1 MHPMLLIIEVVVAG
15 YLGCVIWRI
24 LRNPFLYNLCTAAT
38 LLIGWGAAWTAGRLA
53 VRLLKPILANPLIM
67 ILALVALTSFAFLST
82 VALLR
87 RSGPLQRLRTKRHLL
102 IRGLGTTLNLLLVA
116 LLLAAVIGLL
126 DFMVSLASLTA
137 LEPEIRER
145 SLYLKRFLPAQAVP
159 ADAEAGTPLPQQNA
173 ASDTAAPTHVP
184 LQDVMARQAN
194 FFESLREGVTG
205 AKQSLARKLG
215 TEEVLEQARA
225 LQALLNLSQDDSAWL
240 VENTPELQAVTENAR
255 LQAVL
260 CDDHI
265 LDLIIR
271 AGEGSASA
279 IYELSENRAIR
290 ELFSDPAIIHS
301 IKALDL
307 PRLQQRAANR
317 TGDPTRGVGQ
327 RSEASGQ

>member
-24 LRNPFLYNLCTAAT
+24 LRNPFLYNLCTVAS
-38 LLIGWGAAWTAGRLA
+38 LLIGWGAAWAAGRLA
-53 VRLLKPILANPLIM
+53 IRLLKPILANPLIM
-67 ILALVALTSFAFLST
+67 MLALVALTSFTFLGT

-145 SLYLKRFLPAQAVP
+145 SLYLKRFLPAQAAP
-159 ADAEAGTPLPQQNA
+159 SDAEAGTPLPQQNA
-173 ASDTAAPTHVP
+173 ASDTAAPSQLP

-194 FFESLREGVTG
+194 FFESLREGVKG

-215 TEEVLEQARA
+215 AQEVLEQARA

-240 VENTPELQAVTENAR
+240 VENTPELQAVTQNAR

-260 CDDHI
+260 YDDHI

-271 AGEGSASA
+271 VGEGSPSA

-307 PRLQQRAANR
+307 TRLQQRAANR
-317 TGDPTRGVGQ
+317 PGALGQGAGVRRQGD
-327 RSEASGQ
+327 